1 MSFLSKL
8 LLHELWPKQ
17 LRERFIIV
25 ANLYIILLK
34 KQDNY
39 LRRSYISIQL
49 VIQCYTICILEGC
62 RGLWGGVVPLIT
74 GSCIH
79 PNGQ

>member
-1 MSFLSKL
+1 MSCLSKL

-25 ANLYIILLK
+25 AKLYIFVLK

-39 LRRSYISIQL
+39 LRRFYISIQL
-49 VIQCYTICILEGC
+49 VNVIQCYTIYILD
-62 RGLWGGVVPLIT
+62 V
-74 GSCIH
+74 
-79 PNGQ
+79 